1 MATTHKVPSQ
11 AASGRD
17 TFNDNLVGVQITDGT
32 SQLTNT
38 NFELDKN
45 IPEKD
50 SKKFKTN
57 PFSEFLTL
65 DTLNKE
71 TSSPTTQ
78 TQEEI
83 DQQIRFKNAKNDAG
97 RSLYGS
103 LSSRILVSIN
113 RIISKF
119 PAAFMVDKD
128 NSTSTSAVTAS
139 EISYDISTN
148 TTKFTVESSK
158 TYNPFEIEFSKPNSN
173 ILPETDNE
181 IRRFFSSYKKY
192 VVELSGI
199 QYSVVNYIEPNINKK
214 MVLTIEG
221 NPFTG
226 STYLEN
232 ILVRPIDGITEE
244 FFNGLDDLENQL
256 LNRESNPLY
265 TASFIVPRDSFDH
278 TTTDLI
284 TVKYTWPTSKDGW
297 NIKVTGSDYD
307 AMINELSDL
316 ATEIDDYKSNL
327 MVRFLSSPQ
336 LFEFDTE
343 DKKMES
349 VFQLYGQNFDKVKKY
364 IDNIAFMRNI
374 SYDGIN
380 NLPDILLKN
389 LAETL
394 GLSTVN
400 LFDEKKFE
408 EILYTRHDTQYGGE
422 SMARNIIEAEYEFY
436 RRLLAN
442 LSFIYKSK
450 GTRSAINFFLR
461 FLGAPEPL
469 IKIEE
474 HVYQVIGLPESKD
487 LEGDIRDV
495 IQGTKTRITGYY
507 SGVTSGYTYEKL
519 IETGTTTFT
528 REGYPVDEVSGLPR
542 KASNSIT
549 DIYFQKGSGWYDI
562 TLQHRSRD
570 ILDTENSILT
580 GRTKTIK
587 TKSRAYDYGEDYFD
601 VFRTLPGLDTGYEL
615 ENVVDNV
622 KAHIVDDKSPIILN
636 RKNIGVYLSPSR
648 AIDYDIWKKSRDLVL
663 TFGTE
668 TLYPQTGITFAE
680 FLDKTIHSQIKNS
693 HTIRYKKNYIAL
705 EDVYTSYVNSSGF
718 TPYNFIDSH
727 EFILKMSP
735 YWVQVI
741 EQIIPATTLWTG
753 GNLIENNLFGRSK
766 YKYNLGCQVKEII
779 QKLEPEPGF
788 VQEVTDEIVL
798 WDPDKICNIKFYPEF
813 IIDCITYS
821 GTLSSSYAIMSG
833 LTSVPNLNAALYSDL
848 YVTYNPDYT
857 ALRVLWKKALINY
870 LDNELN
876 VPDPVVSYE
885 FFTNT
890 DGIEMIKFSSYK
902 NGPHECS
909 IMDSLE
915 FKTKVVS
922 VGGCA
927 IVPCNP
933 DCSIYNITIDQG
945 DINLGNG
952 NVVYLSNYECGA
964 TGSTTLTYTTPQ
976 TFDLCI
982 QATEGIPYL
991 YIYTGA
997 SVNVPCIYSTAANTH
1012 GCCTG
1017 CTDGCTNFDVTFYGP
1032 YTVALATGNTIHAN
1046 NTVYVEYKTCGQ
1058 SISTPDNIST
1068 KILTGSTTGYTTYYN
1083 ELCTIYYTSTGMT
1096 NYPRMYFYQND
1107 IAQSI
1112 DPDNYIFNDTRV
1124 CCTTIQCAFT
1134 CENYT
1139 VAVDPLDLA
1148 MATGNTGH
1156 SNNTVYVGYKLCDP
1170 TTGDPTTSTLEFT
1183 TGGTYIDAFCNR
1195 SSSDPGVYFY
1205 QNDIQITGGVSSYLT
1220 IGDTCCDTGCTKPS
1234 GLVTNSLISSVIIT
1248 GTTYNFYTGDTSEVN
1263 TAFDRYLISGGT
1275 ITGYTMFDSY
1285 SVNLNERIYT
1295 TGQTNCSCSIS
1306 DGIYWQFDSSLNNPY
1321 NPNVKLVTVI
1331 NCIIYNIIGP

>member
-1 MATTHKVPSQ
+1 MAVRHKVPSQ
-11 AASGRD
+11 SASGSD
-17 TFNDNLVGVQITDGT
+17 TFNDSLVGVQITDGT

-38 NFELDKN
+38 NFELDKK

-65 DTLNKE
+65 DTLNRE

-103 LSSRILVSIN
+103 LSSRILVSVTKIIN
-113 RIISKF
+113 KF

-128 NSTSTSAVTAS
+128 NTTSTSAVTAS
-139 EISYDISTN
+139 EISYDITN
-148 TTKFTVESSK
+148 NTSKFTVESSK
-158 TYNPFEIEFSKPNSN
+158 IYNPFEIELSRPNSN

-199 QYSVVNYIEPNINKK
+199 QYNIVNYVEPNTDKK
-214 MVLTIEG
+214 FVLTIEG

-226 STYLEN
+226 STYYEN
-232 ILVRPIDGITEE
+232 ILVRPSDGITEE

-307 AMINELSDL
+307 TMISDLSDL

-327 MVRFLSSPQ
+327 MVRFLASPQ
-336 LFEFDTE
+336 LFEFDTD

-349 VFQLYGQNFDKVKKY
+349 VFQLYGQNFDRVKKY

-374 SYDGIN
+374 SYDGVN

-422 SMARNIIEAEYEFY
+422 SIARNVVEAEYEFY
-436 RRLLAN
+436 RRLLTN
-442 LSFIYKSK
+442 LAFIYKSK

-469 IKIEE
+469 IKIDE
-474 HVYQVIGLPESKD
+474 HVYQVIDLPDSKD
-487 LEGDIRDV
+487 LETDIRDV
-495 IQGTKTRITGYY
+495 IQGTKTRITAYY
-507 SGVTSGYTYEKL
+507 SGTTSGDTYTKL

-528 REGYPVDEVSGLPR
+528 RDGYPVDETTGLPR
-542 KASNSIT
+542 KASNPIT

-587 TKSRAYDYGEDYFD
+587 TKSKAYDYGEDYFD

-615 ENVVDNV
+615 ENIIDNV
-622 KAHIVDDKSPIILN
+622 KSHVVDDTSPIVLN
-636 RKNIGVYLSPSR
+636 RKNIGIYLSPSR
-648 AIDYDIWKKSRDLVL
+648 AIDYDIWRKSRDLLL

-668 TLYPQTGITFAE
+668 TLYPQTGVTFAE
-680 FLDKTIHSQIKNS
+680 FLNKTIHSQIKNS

-705 EDVYTSYVNSSGF
+705 EDVYTSYIASSGF
-718 TPYNFIDSH
+718 TSYNFIDSH
-727 EFILKMSP
+727 EFILRMSP

-766 YKYNLGCQVKEII
+766 YGYNFGCQVKEII
-779 QKLEPEPGF
+779 QNLDPPPGF
-788 VQEVTDEIVL
+788 VQEITDEIAY
-798 WDPDKICNIKFYPEF
+798 WDPTFICDIKFYPEF
-813 IIDCITYS
+813 IIDCVTYS
-821 GTLSSSYAIMSG
+821 GTLSSSRAIMSG
-833 LTSVPNLNAALYSDL
+833 TTSVVGQNAALYSVI
-848 YVTYNPDYT
+848 YNTYDPDYT
-857 ALRVLWKKALINY
+857 ALRVLWKEALIYY

-876 VPDPVVSYE
+876 VPDPIVSYE
-885 FFTNT
+885 FFTDT
-890 DGIEMIKFSSYK
+890 DGVEKVKFTSYK
-902 NGPHECS
+902 SGNRDCTV
-909 IMDSLE
+909 MDSLE
-915 FKTKVVS
+915 FKAKLVTNVT
-922 VGGCA
+922 GCTPT
-927 IVPCNP
+927 PCTCTSYDLTVNSP
-933 DCSIYNITIDQG
+933 ESIYATGNTTHLNEMIYID
-945 DINLGNG
+945 NG
-952 NVVYLSNYECGA
+952 KCEDSGA
-964 TGSTTLTYTTPQ
+964 TINTIALPSISAITYNDVMCTLFVESFPHSY
-976 TFDLCI
+976 
-982 QATEGIPYL
+982 PYL
-991 YIYTGA
+991 YYYMDDVVQYLDPDIAYVTNTE
-997 SVNVPCIYSTAANTH
+997 VCCEPCIQGFNCFSYNA
-1012 GCCTG
+1012 
-1017 CTDGCTNFDVTFYGP
+1017 
-1032 YTVALATGNTIHAN
+1032 TVDKSELALATGNTIHDD
-1046 NTVYVEYKTCGQ
+1046 NTIYLFYKTC
-1058 SISTPDNIST
+1058 
-1068 KILTGSTTGYTTYYN
+1068 
-1083 ELCTIYYTSTGMT
+1083 
-1096 NYPRMYFYQND
+1096 
-1107 IAQSI
+1107 
-1112 DPDNYIFNDTRV
+1112 
-1124 CCTTIQCAFT
+1124 
-1134 CENYT
+1134 
-1139 VAVDPLDLA
+1139 
-1148 MATGNTGH
+1148 
-1156 SNNTVYVGYKLCDP
+1156 
-1170 TTGDPTTSTLEFT
+1170 
-1183 TGGTYIDAFCNR
+1183 TGGTVVEASIKLTNYGLVIEAVCCLVGSPVLRYYI
-1195 SSSDPGVYFY
+1195 
-1205 QNDIQITGGVSSYLT
+1205 NDIQQNATLSTLT
-1220 IGDTCCDTGCTKPS
+1220 PGTGCCP
-1234 GLVTNSLISSVIIT
+1234 
-1248 GTTYNFYTGDTSEVN
+1248 
-1263 TAFDRYLISGGT
+1263 
-1275 ITGYTMFDSY
+1275 
-1285 SVNLNERIYT
+1285 
-1295 TGQTNCSCSIS
+1295 
-1306 DGIYWQFDSSLNNPY
+1306 
-1321 NPNVKLVTVI
+1321 
-1331 NCIIYNIIGP
+1331 